1 MDFLLTR
8 GVLWDI
14 CSCELGVRREDLKN
28 VRPKND
34 VKRLV
39 LLSFFSYVL
48 DNVQRTVLSR

>member
-14 CSCELGVRREDLKN
+14 CSCEFGVRREDLKN

-39 LLSFFSYVL
+39 LLSFFAYVL